1 MKLYRARIPAIAK
14 DVIEKLNDAGD
25 IEVLSENKAEAE
37 KDLVSIMEEYLRRDY
52 QLRDA
57 VKEAMAA
64 GGISYDKYGKMRSR
78 LAEEWNHPTGESV
91 AKFLARQFIENFMI
105 SRFIEEVYAEDG
117 ILWRK
122 TLDLIRSHDV
132 NEEALRE
139 EAKATIKNLQE
150 GSVDYEIALQRA
162 VRDVKKRRGLI

>member
-1 MKLYRARIPAIAK
+1 MKLYRARIPAIAH
-14 DVIEKLNDAGD
+14 DVIEKLSDAED
-25 IEVLSENKAEAE
+25 IEVLPENKSEAE

-57 VKEAMAA
+57 VKEAMAN
-64 GGISYDKYGKMRSR
+64 GGVSYDQYGKMRSR

-91 AKFLARQFIENFMI
+91 AKYLAHQFIENFMI
-105 SRFIEEVYAEDG
+105 SRFVDEVYAEDG

-122 TLDLIRSHDV
+122 TLDLVKSHDV
-132 NEEALRE
+132 NEDALRE
-139 EAKATIKNLQE
+139 EAKASIKNLTE

-162 VRDVKKRRGLI
+162 LRDVKKRRGLI